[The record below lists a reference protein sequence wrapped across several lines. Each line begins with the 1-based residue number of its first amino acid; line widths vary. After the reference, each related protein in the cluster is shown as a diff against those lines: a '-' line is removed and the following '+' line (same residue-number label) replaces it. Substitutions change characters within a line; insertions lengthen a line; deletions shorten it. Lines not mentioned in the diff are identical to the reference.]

1 MPFGISSAPEIFHR
15 AMESIIE
22 GIDGVR
28 VYVDDIVL
36 WGSTLAQHNERL
48 TKVLQSFQKYG
59 LKLNMEKCQFAVK
72 ELMFLGDELSE
83 FGVEPDRAKV
93 QAILDMP
100 RPTDKKAVLR
110 VMGMINLIGKFILNL
125 SSRTMHLRELLHHAN
140 EFKWTAK
147 HETEWESL
155 KTILTTE
162 PVLTFFDPSKP
173 TKISTDASKNGLDA
187 VLLQATG
194 DSKNPVAYASRIM
207 TSSERNYAQ
216 IEKECL
222 GLVYGLE
229 KFHSYV
235 YGLPTFVAETDH
247 KPLIAIIKKNLSEM
261 SPRIQRLMMKL
272 QCYDFELIY
281 TPGKYIVLGGALSR
295 APQHC
300 EPHNESSTEKDVN
313 LHVNLVLETL
323 PVSDMKSKWIAV
335 ETAKDKEF
343 QTFAETYDFQHVT
356 SSPLY
361 VQSNGK
367 AEKGVHIVKR
377 LLKKAKDSNADPY
390 LALLSYRASPLEHGI
405 SPALMR
411 RKLRTTLPY
420 IAGHKQNRYLKQKQE
435 RLRRREKENYD
446 KSAQALKP
454 LSRHDTVRI
463 GDTNNWNT
471 KATVLDEVSP
481 RSYTVRTED
490 GQILRRNHRS
500 LLKTQETL
508 QEQLGE

>member
-15 AMESIIE
+15 AMESIVE

-28 VYVDDIVL
+28 VYVNDIVL
-36 WGSTLAQHNERL
+36 WGSTLAQHNKRL
-48 TKVLQSFQKYG
+48 TKVLQSMQKYG
-59 LKLNMEKCQFAVK
+59 LKLNKEKCQFAVK
-72 ELMFLGDELSE
+72 ELMFLGDKLSE
-83 FGVEPDRAKV
+83 FGVEPDRAKDY
-93 QAILDMP
+93 A
-100 RPTDKKAVLR
+100 
-110 VMGMINLIGKFILNL
+110 
-125 SSRTMHLRELLHHAN
+125 LLHHAN

-173 TKISTDASKNGLDA
+173 TKISTDASKNGLGA

-194 DSKNPVAYASRIM
+194 DSWNPVAYPSRTM

-222 GLVYGLE
+222 GLLYRLE

-272 QCYDFELIY
+272 QRYDFELIY
-281 TPGKYIVLGGALSR
+281 TPGKYIVLAVALSR

-313 LHVNLVLETL
+313 LHVNLVSENL
-323 PVSDMKSKWIAV
+323 PVSDMKSKRIAV

-361 VQSNGK
+361 AQSNGK

-390 LALLSYRASPLEHGI
+390 LALLSYRASPLEHEM
-405 SPALMR
+405 SPAELLMR

-420 IAGHKQNRYLKQKQE
+420 SAGHKHNRYLKQKQE
-435 RLRRREKENYD
+435 RLRRRQKENYD

-490 GQILRRNHRS
+490 GQILRRNRRS
-500 LLKTQETL
+500 LLKAQETL
-508 QEQLGE
+508 REQLGERGPETSA